1 MPRRAVGRSGER
13 GIKMTDRLIGVA
25 LMAMSLVA
33 LWFTMHEWP

>member
-1 MPRRAVGRSGER
+1 MRRHVGGRSGER

-33 LWFTMHEWP
+33 LWFATHEWP